1 MSTDRYTSRSG
12 ETPPQSPKLPADARF
27 KGKEDYRLLADP
39 LPTPQAEALNKLS
52 QGQLLGLL
60 EWLVPR
66 DLEILDSLRSAKY
79 LLTGQIQRLHVPVV
93 KSPSGAIRNTSNT
106 MRKLKSYGLV
116 KTFQRRIGGARA
128 GSSSLIWCLTEAGQ
142 RFLNARDGLESTRR
156 SHRYLEPSYVH
167 IRHTL
172 AIAECYVQ
180 LVEISRDSK
189 KLQLKSVEWEPDC
202 WRPYTCD
209 HHRFLLKPDLFVV
222 VCNGEYEDRWFI
234 EIDLNT
240 EALPVLVDKC
250 KRYYQYLSTNIE
262 QRQHGGVFPIPVWI
276 VPAEDRKQKLIAA
289 LDENFP
295 NAPNMFAVITAEEF
309 GGLIQRGA
317 EGIELH

>member
-39 LPTPQAEALNKLS
+39 LPTPQAETLNKLS

-66 DLEILDSLRSAKY
+66 DLEILNSLRSAKY
-79 LLTGQIQRLHVPVV
+79 LLTGQIQRLHVPVI

-142 RFLNARDGLESTRR
+142 RFLNARDGLETTRR

-172 AIAECYVQ
+172 AIAECYVP
-180 LVEISRDSK
+180 VS
-189 KLQLKSVEWEPDC
+189 
-202 WRPYTCD
+202 YT
-209 HHRFLLKPDLFVV
+209 HLSARRGSGDLFQLSGRHPWRLRPLRY
-222 VCNGEYEDRWFI
+222 GEPVPRLWGGLPKRRGFGGGGHLRHLPRQRPQRADRT
-234 EIDLNT
+234 DAA
-240 EALPVLVDKC
+240 ALPR
-250 KRYYQYLSTNIE
+250 KRE
-262 QRQHGGVFPIPVWI
+262 QS
-276 VPAEDRKQKLIAA
+276 L
-289 LDENFP
+289 L
-295 NAPNMFAVITAEEF
+295 
-309 GGLIQRGA
+309 
-317 EGIELH
+317 

>member
-1 MSTDRYTSRSG
+1 VRLNKVSEG
-12 ETPPQSPKLPADARF
+12 
-27 KGKEDYRLLADP
+27 RLLGRR
-39 LPTPQAEALNKLS
+39 EC
-52 QGQLLGLL
+52 
-60 EWLVPR
+60 LVPR
-66 DLEILDSLRSAKY
+66 HLEILDSLRSAKY

-180 LVEISRDSK
+180 LVEISRDS
-189 KLQLKSVEWEPDC
+189 
-202 WRPYTCD
+202 
-209 HHRFLLKPDLFVV
+209 
-222 VCNGEYEDRWFI
+222 
-234 EIDLNT
+234 
-240 EALPVLVDKC
+240 
-250 KRYYQYLSTNIE
+250 
-262 QRQHGGVFPIPVWI
+262 
-276 VPAEDRKQKLIAA
+276 
-289 LDENFP
+289 
-295 NAPNMFAVITAEEF
+295 
-309 GGLIQRGA
+309 
-317 EGIELH
+317 

>member
-39 LPTPQAEALNKLS
+39 LPTP
-52 QGQLLGLL
+52 
-60 EWLVPR
+60 
-66 DLEILDSLRSAKY
+66 ILDSLRSAKY

-93 KSPSGAIRNTSNT
+93 KSPSGAIRNAANT

-180 LVEISRDSK
+180 LVEISRGGK

-202 WRPYTCD
+202 WRP
-209 HHRFLLKPDLFVV
+209 LKPDLFVV

-250 KRYYQYLSTNIE
+250 KRYYQYLATNIE
-262 QRQHGGVFPIPVWI
+262 QRRNGGVFPIPVWI
-276 VPAEDRKQKLIAA
+276 VPEEDRKQKLIAA
-289 LDENFP
+289 LDES
-295 NAPNMFAVITAEEF
+295 F
-309 GGLIQRGA
+309 GLRLA
-317 EGIELH
+317 LLKPLANRNV

>member
-12 ETPPQSPKLPADARF
+12 ETPPQSPKPPTNAPF
-27 KGKEDYRLLADP
+27 KGKEDYRLLANP

-60 EWLVPR
+60 EWLGPR

-93 KSPSGAIRNTSNT
+93 KSLSGAIRNTSNT

-142 RFLNARDGLESTRR
+142 RFLNARDGLETTRR

-180 LVEISRDSK
+180 LVEISRGSK

-202 WRPYTCD
+202 WRPYTYD
-209 HHRFLLKPDLFVV
+209 HHRFQLKPDLFV
-222 VCNGEYEDRWFI
+222 GAISRI
-234 EIDLNT
+234 
-240 EALPVLVDKC
+240 
-250 KRYYQYLSTNIE
+250 
-262 QRQHGGVFPIPVWI
+262 I
-276 VPAEDRKQKLIAA
+276 VPEHHCLIYELADGSTADAHWEHPSRKLSWTDEMREAARQKA
-289 LDENFP
+289 LKQHKE
-295 NAPNMFAVITAEEF
+295 
-309 GGLIQRGA
+309 GGQS
-317 EGIELH
+317 

>member
-93 KSPSGAIRNTSNT
+93 KSPSGAIRNAANT

-116 KTFQRRIGGARA
+116 KTFQRRIENKIER
-128 GSSSLIWCLTEAGQ
+128 LVY
-142 RFLNARDGLESTRR
+142 LESVMG
-156 SHRYLEPSYVH
+156 SPSSPNLSGMPGGSGDGTSKTERQVVQKDELTQAINAMQQEEYDERMY
-167 IRHTL
+167 RHARCGILGIGTNL
-172 AIAECYVQ
+172 PTKA
-180 LVEISRDSK
+180 
-189 KLQLKSVEWEPDC
+189 
-202 WRPYTCD
+202 
-209 HHRFLLKPDLFVV
+209 
-222 VCNGEYEDRWFI
+222 GEK
-234 EIDLNT
+234 T
-240 EALPVLVDKC
+240 
-250 KRYYQYLSTNIE
+250 S
-262 QRQHGGVFPIPVWI
+262 
-276 VPAEDRKQKLIAA
+276 IAA
-289 LDENFP
+289 TFSCRSSIIVGE
-295 NAPNMFAVITAEEF
+295 T
-309 GGLIQRGA
+309 
-317 EGIELH
+317 